1 MLSQIHMTVLPSQV
15 TKQNKLI
22 LIQQVHEYMQ
32 LVEIY
37 NTIQYFLRVRRSS
50 GIGSPLLEWIR
61 EYLMGRKQ
69 RVTLDKA
76 SSPWIEVL
84 SWVPQGSILGPIF
97 SLIYIND
104 ILGGLNCAGKLF
116 CRWWKIYSKVSKQE
130 DALGLQ
136 LDLNRLVH
144 WSDKWLL
151 EFIQNKCKFLHFG
164 NNNQEH

>member
-1 MLSQIHMTVLPSQV
+1 MVLSQIHMTVLPSQV

-76 SSPWIEVL
+76 SSP
-84 SWVPQGSILGPIF
+84 
-97 SLIYIND
+97 
-104 ILGGLNCAGKLF
+104 
-116 CRWWKIYSKVSKQE
+116 
-130 DALGLQ
+130 
-136 LDLNRLVH
+136 
-144 WSDKWLL
+144 
-151 EFIQNKCKFLHFG
+151 
-164 NNNQEH
+164 